1 MDRVELR
8 ILYQDGNSSKL
19 RCIVNKWKFQD
30 AMMGE
35 QYLTFTIT
43 SETPIDWA
51 VGDFCVF
58 RGETYTLN
66 YVPSVTQKAGT
77 KERQDAYTYENVKF
91 ESHQEELTRCI
102 MLDIT
107 ASTGL
112 YIAALGTNYTGSS
125 KFPLYCG
132 ETSVGGDTL
141 TPVCA
146 LAAKMQANLD
156 RMYGGVNAW
165 KIFVDTTTTFVNAV
179 GDTVLVTHTDDKQL
193 SFDNTTVAQALA
205 EVHNTF
211 DLDYCIRG
219 RNIYIGYNLKNL
231 TSDNDEETF
240 AFGYGKGYP
249 THDDMNKGLFQI
261 KRMANPQQKIV
272 TRLRALGSTKNMPY
286 RYYNKKYN
294 LSQSLFPTNLQLPD
308 TFETSATKAT
318 HNAQRDPSLSHVKGD
333 TNDSY
338 IDKNN
343 NAAACAEGIR
353 EDCARWDGSNGD
365 LVEIYPTIE
374 GATYGELRGA
384 LVEDQDGNTGN
395 GSFPNYSADERIDK
409 LLAVGY
415 KDGSTLV
422 DDANKGDGILP
433 ESGISST
440 AVVRSADIGQT
451 SLTYGRHNQF
461 AYNGGYYAGKDHTL
475 FTIQGVMPGKYAMAP
490 TIGSTFFGFSLS
502 CYRDGCS
509 ADVGFQIIIKQKN
522 QQTGVVTTLATYTS
536 DLESIERSDGVKEI
550 ELPELPDVVNGAN
563 AKVNEIRVT
572 AMSDITV
579 TFRMIMRNVV
589 MPSGFTDDFSISYKV
604 GNSRLDHSVTYEPEY
619 TWFPVDDSDSIVDRF
634 HVFIQ
639 DMGFDLEAC
648 WSDETPM
655 LVMKSGRCVGREFE
669 ILQDIQKVTHNNKKG
684 YMLTLK
690 RAEDSS
696 LNTYYPSQTDP
707 IAADDT
713 FVLLGIQMPEAY
725 VKMAEVRLL
734 RAATQYLADNCE
746 TKFTYQ
752 PSIDD
757 IYLQRNYDNMV
768 QAGTPNKSIFWRLYA
783 GLKFTFRGVP
793 TSEDSPAPLADITI
807 EKVTISMGEGLTP
820 KVELTLNDDVQQGTI
835 QKLTTSV
842 DRIYN
847 GSIFASGSGNGASG
861 AMSAAL
867 LSLLQ
872 SEGEKLFLSKT
883 HDDTA
888 AGKITF
894 NDVVTHNET
903 LKAKKGI
910 KVGNFQSRFLG
921 SGALIDEEGNAEF
934 ESIYSRNFI
943 STPEFRFNRI
953 TVTEG
958 ENWCTNGFGT
968 IKEVEIIDDTTGY
981 ITLKLEENDY
991 ASIETGDICRGI
1003 YNDIA
1008 NQYETASL
1016 DDDTELY
1023 AGENEGAGYGFSSK
1037 EGFFTSY
1044 FWVRSFVEN
1053 KKGECK
1059 FMYELR
1065 NSGTPHPCAF
1075 MKFAQ
1080 YGSFTNAN
1088 RRSSSYSTSIG
1099 HYYEMVLDGVSTW
1112 KIRSANVV
1120 YRKGYLG
1127 NMTVTLK
1134 NGHEAELQGYGL
1146 YVQDNVYFGNAI
1158 VQLDPETLA
1167 EIEESLKSYEVN
1179 FSGYVDVITV
1189 DDVGNCIGGLWTVS
1203 GENNEYRNYRIHS
1216 AITVRKSGNLLI
1228 LAGNNEDAGEGTF
1241 KIYAQ
1246 PIGCTCV
1253 IENSTIYITGIDN
1266 IKDGVAGSHDDA
1278 NFDYDAMRNMES
1290 CSVDIIIDCE
1300 GKGSIQK
1307 NFPVR
1312 IKHDSQPFVGADISN
1327 EFSAVSWNTQTQAYV
1342 GLPITFDMKMWHN
1355 NEILDIA
1362 STDNVSLASATGG
1375 VTLVNGTAPATP
1387 AASSIYYSKS
1397 IITDGVT
1404 GKKHARISINAM
1416 GENLPNVIDIDVTST
1431 ATYSGVSY
1439 ERTLRHTIN
1448 RSTDTNVYQLH
1459 PSVGEVGVIYN
1470 DNKEKVISTNKVYT
1484 DVRCD
1489 STDDKHYTVAT
1500 SDYAKHGLF
1509 ITYQTFTLNASDQE
1523 VASAEAAYSTL
1534 NGVTVSNTYT
1544 RIRFK
1549 LYKLVDTTLSPLS
1562 ALLDSTNV
1570 IEVLDTEDVPVIL
1583 DGLDGDNSIAVHL
1596 DNANDAVMCLEDG
1609 TVIASTLPVARARLM
1624 DGEDTIGRS
1633 VLGTTLP
1640 ENKQT
1645 LGNWSLTCHSCTA
1658 EFVGWVTDSDSNDWV
1673 SLRVTGVSD
1682 DVASVDVQCQYTK
1695 HGVTVTYISIL
1706 TVKKIYGLDKYELTF
1721 DPPVIS
1727 YNPNTDTYTPESFTV
1742 YVWKTTQEEDRH
1754 LMTTL
1759 PGSVVNNAVVASDG
1773 NIRLQY
1779 SVNNGVSWTDLTGYA
1794 SGKSIGKTLFDIAG
1808 VEHIDFRIQKYVTG
1822 ESGGEWVMLDEEGV
1836 EIRGDGENVIQ
1847 LIIDNGN
1854 DSVVCLEDGTVIAST
1869 LPYAKVYLNDGND
1882 MVNTSLA
1889 ASVWQTLECVGCTA
1903 EWVSGYQSDGGKRF
1917 NVTAVTADVARVTA
1931 KVSYKGNI
1939 YQVVHNIKKMY
1950 GLDKYEI
1957 ITDPVSI
1964 AYNPNTGLHTPTAVN
1979 VYVYLT
1985 TQEEDRHLMTS
1996 LPSHVSATDGD
2007 VRLQYSVDNGSNWN
2021 ALTGYSSGVTITRN
2035 SHYSSIMSGAV
2046 LLRVQKYVTGESGG
2060 EWVMLDEEGVE
2071 ITRSGQDGKGV
2082 EYVFFRQNTESP
2094 MPTLLARS
2102 DLNDTNDP
2110 LGVQRAAYLED
2121 DYCPY
2126 TDASHIGNED
2136 YHWTD
2141 EQQGVGENARFEFYA
2156 MRKKVNGVWQPFGT
2170 VKIFNRYTVDGQSP
2184 YIIDLTNEQSLV
2196 NCDQNGTPL
2205 TGFVYPASEVLLLYG
2220 PTDARSEFT
2229 IKVVPTGISCNGY
2242 YPNGGTAVSGQTE
2255 CPAGGFT
2262 LPINGS
2268 YILYPSVITQDAATI
2283 AVTATKGNITLVATY
2298 KLNKNKAGEQGVIY
2312 ELMPSLNVVHK
2323 NKLGQFEDTYLDV
2336 SVKKIVG
2343 STPTIIDTIAGWDAE
2358 GFILKYSQGDSS
2370 TQNTLGTF
2378 SNISTATLCG
2388 NSSSFTLYLYASDG
2402 TTLLDK
2408 ERINVVIDGKD
2419 SRVYYAHPS
2428 RTSIDFH
2435 SDGDGAAFTPSS
2447 VQINCGYKR
2456 VEGENEQTFPG
2467 NVLANLA
2474 TSLSNDQPIA
2484 GCTYTAPYN
2493 IFYRYVNADGTF
2505 GSWGWMRNTPSTS
2518 APTGIITI
2526 PNTTTYIGIEFVLSS
2541 ATGIANI
2548 ADGNIVS
2555 RITVPINKISDG
2567 DTGPE
2572 GEDADFHEI
2581 AVIGTNY
2588 GVGTRCHLD
2597 IDGVEEVYSTS
2608 RGITMVILDSDLDVY
2623 AWNSYD
2629 VWADDYNGDTYYTD
2643 QLLSDLRSYGSS
2655 DKIVCL
2661 MSYDSI
2667 YIHDRLWA
2675 KLGCE
2680 YGVGKKIAMSQ
2691 RDRYGLAI
2699 ICQKGM
2705 LPGQATVVMTDNGNI
2720 AEAKASVSNGVL
2732 IIQSTDHISLGQ
2744 NLLQQTNFDMV
2755 TAWRKHNGVV
2765 VENDCEGCNAY
2776 QCASPSSS
2784 FTDYL
2789 EQAVSDINS
2798 GVLKNGTWYT
2808 LSFYGRGDSI
2818 RTHVYPL
2825 AIDTSEKVYIDGVEA
2840 TAAGNGQKDWTLDNM
2855 YRLHTYT
2862 FKTLPRCV
2870 YSGSYSSGTSYSKG
2884 EIVAVSGD
2892 PTTYYVSLVN
2902 SNQGNAVSNTSYWKQ
2917 ITVDSSTLTSGFQ
2930 RFALAAYVLWRKIS
2944 GGSTAYV
2951 SKMKLEEGVWCT
2963 SWQKSEHDRMGLSGC
2978 HERVFESFNPSQTYY
2993 NEEADLKEGVR
3004 YVDFLAIEDS
3014 TMSSGYKVYQ
3024 CNETHQA
3031 ALTFAADIGFW
3042 TEVNVNA
3049 AAAFFKYLIAKNA
3062 NIKILS
3068 SAQFTIMDG
3077 NNGIAGLANTQTP
3090 LWIGHATPDSAPFR
3104 VTRAGK
3110 MYATD
3115 AEVSGV
3121 VNATSGVLQNIE
3133 TKNAKISGSIYTP
3146 ALTIT
3151 SENFSTYHE
3160 ASGSDYELKI
3170 ADAGLSL
3177 IYTSFS
3183 GSGYLKLPTGLA
3195 YKGAEIRIINGVGQ
3209 ILKVRGISLRNGNTS
3224 GQFAE
3229 WYDDGK
3235 VELNMGDVL
3244 VLRCDYF
3251 ENTISGNAYRW
3262 LPMILER
3269 NVLTS

>member
-156 RMYGGVNAW
+156 RMYGGANAW

-365 LVEIYPTIE
+365 LVEIYPTID

-415 KDGSTLV
+415 KDGSNLV

-440 AVVRSADIGQT
+440 GVVRSADIGQT

-536 DLESIERSDGVKEI
+536 DLVSIQRSDGVKEI

-563 AKVNEIRVT
+563 AKVSEIRVT
-572 AMSDITV
+572 AMSDIAV

-639 DMGFDLEAC
+639 DMGFDLQAC

-1023 AGENEGAGYGFSSK
+1023 AGENDGAGYGFSSK

-1065 NSGTPHPCAF
+1065 NSNTPHPCAF

-1080 YGSFTNAN
+1080 YGSFTNSE
-1088 RRSSSYSTSIG
+1088 RRSSSYATSIG

-1112 KIRSANVV
+1112 KIKSANVV

-1146 YVQDNVYFGNAI
+1146 YVQDNVYFGNAV
-1158 VQLDPETLA
+1158 VQLDPETIADLQDA
-1167 EIEESLKSYEVN
+1167 LNSYTVD
-1179 FSGYVDVITV
+1179 FSGYVDVVTV
-1189 DDVGNCIGGLWTVS
+1189 DDVGNVIGGLWTLS
-1203 GENNEYRNYRIHS
+1203 GDNDEYRSYRIHS
-1216 AITVRKSGNLLI
+1216 AITVRKSGTPLVI
-1228 LAGNNEDAGEGTF
+1228 AADDADAGEGTY

-1246 PIGCTCV
+1246 PKGCSCI
-1253 IENSTIYITGIDN
+1253 IENSTIYITGINN
-1266 IKDGVAGSHDDA
+1266 IKDGVAGNADDA
-1278 NFDYDAMRNMES
+1278 NFDYAAMRAMEG
-1290 CSVDIIIDCE
+1290 CNVDLIIDCE
-1300 GKGSIQK
+1300 GKGSIVK
-1307 NFPVR
+1307 NFPVI
-1312 IKHDSQPFVGADISN
+1312 IKHDSRPFIGADISN
-1327 EFSAVSWNTQTQAYV
+1327 EFSGVSWNTQTQAYI
-1342 GLPITFDMKMWHN
+1342 GLPITFDFTMWHN
-1355 NEILDIA
+1355 DEFLNIENAND
-1362 STDNVSLASATGG
+1362 VSLSTSTSG
-1375 VTLVNGTAPATP
+1375 VTLVNGAAPATP
-1387 AASSIYYSKS
+1387 AASSIYYTKTIETIVKNQGTVNQYSYK
-1397 IITDGVT
+1397 V
-1404 GKKHARISINAM
+1404 ARITITAM
-1416 GENLPNVIDIDVTST
+1416 GADVPLVTDISVTAS
-1431 ATYSGVSY
+1431 AIYSGVTY
-1439 ERTLRHTIN
+1439 ERTLVHTIN
-1448 RSTDTNVYQLH
+1448 KSTDTNVYSLL
-1459 PSVGEVGVIYN
+1459 PSVSEIVLDKNTNSLSVSTLTCSVI
-1470 DNKEKVISTNKVYT
+1470 
-1484 DVRCD
+1484 CD
-1489 STDDKHYTVAT
+1489 SSDDKHYTVAYADFATHGIIMYYKKFYTNGT
-1500 SDYAKHGLF
+1500 SDADETPYTNTAISVGATVAEVRFYLYGRNGNNPDRTIVHDQEGVSVVSSGEDGDDAANYYLTSDINTIVKDKNNAFKGSARPTITAWKKVGDNEAVRLADIVNGNVVAEGMTINAYEMNGNTIAFTNTSTTGVLTCAQPYQDADRFEVELVKNNKTYATMSIPILKEVQGEQGEAGVYPRDRGLF
-1509 ITYQTFTLNASDQE
+1509 KSGETYYYTNQGGVYIRDMVRYEIGGVLYGFLVKTKDTTVTTAPSSSSGDSYWEATGIVETVIANTIFGTNANIGGFM
-1523 VASAEAAYSTL
+1523 ASAEMLRSVTPAYRVKYM
-1534 NGVTVSNTYT
+1534 GDFKTVSYG
-1544 RIRFK
+1544 
-1549 LYKLVDTTLSPLS
+1549 LYYQ
-1562 ALLDSTNV
+1562 
-1570 IEVLDTEDVPVIL
+1570 
-1583 DGLDGDNSIAVHL
+1583 
-1596 DNANDAVMCLEDG
+1596 G
-1609 TVIASTLPVARARLM
+1609 TFQ
-1624 DGEDTIGRS
+1624 
-1633 VLGTTLP
+1633 LGTTYYY
-1640 ENKQT
+1640 
-1645 LGNWSLTCHSCTA
+1645 A
-1658 EFVGWVTDSDSNDWV
+1658 
-1673 SLRVTGVSD
+1673 
-1682 DVASVDVQCQYTK
+1682 Y
-1695 HGVTVTYISIL
+1695 HG
-1706 TVKKIYGLDKYELTF
+1706 
-1721 DPPVIS
+1721 
-1727 YNPNTDTYTPESFTV
+1727 
-1742 YVWKTTQEEDRH
+1742 
-1754 LMTTL
+1754 
-1759 PGSVVNNAVVASDG
+1759 
-1773 NIRLQY
+1773 Y
-1779 SVNNGVSWTDLTGYA
+1779 SVY
-1794 SGKSIGKTLFDIAG
+1794 
-1808 VEHIDFRIQKYVTG
+1808 
-1822 ESGGEWVMLDEEGV
+1822 
-1836 EIRGDGENVIQ
+1836 
-1847 LIIDNGN
+1847 
-1854 DSVVCLEDGTVIAST
+1854 
-1869 LPYAKVYLNDGND
+1869 
-1882 MVNTSLA
+1882 
-1889 ASVWQTLECVGCTA
+1889 
-1903 EWVSGYQSDGGKRF
+1903 
-1917 NVTAVTADVARVTA
+1917 
-1931 KVSYKGNI
+1931 
-1939 YQVVHNIKKMY
+1939 
-1950 GLDKYEI
+1950 
-1957 ITDPVSI
+1957 
-1964 AYNPNTGLHTPTAVN
+1964 
-1979 VYVYLT
+1979 
-1985 TQEEDRHLMTS
+1985 
-1996 LPSHVSATDGD
+1996 
-2007 VRLQYSVDNGSNWN
+2007 
-2021 ALTGYSSGVTITRN
+2021 
-2035 SHYSSIMSGAV
+2035 GAV
-2046 LLRVQKYVTGESGG
+2046 
-2060 EWVMLDEEGVE
+2060 
-2071 ITRSGQDGKGV
+2071 
-2082 EYVFFRQNTESP
+2082 
-2094 MPTLLARS
+2094 
-2102 DLNDTNDP
+2102 
-2110 LGVQRAAYLED
+2110 
-2121 DYCPY
+2121 
-2126 TDASHIGNED
+2126 
-2136 YHWTD
+2136 
-2141 EQQGVGENARFEFYA
+2141 FY
-2156 MRKKVNGVWQPFGT
+2156 
-2170 VKIFNRYTVDGQSP
+2170 
-2184 YIIDLTNEQSLV
+2184 
-2196 NCDQNGTPL
+2196 
-2205 TGFVYPASEVLLLYG
+2205 
-2220 PTDARSEFT
+2220 
-2229 IKVVPTGISCNGY
+2229 
-2242 YPNGGTAVSGQTE
+2242 
-2255 CPAGGFT
+2255 
-2262 LPINGS
+2262 NGS
-2268 YILYPSVITQDAATI
+2268 Y
-2283 AVTATKGNITLVATY
+2283 
-2298 KLNKNKAGEQGVIY
+2298 
-2312 ELMPSLNVVHK
+2312 
-2323 NKLGQFEDTYLDV
+2323 
-2336 SVKKIVG
+2336 
-2343 STPTIIDTIAGWDAE
+2343 
-2358 GFILKYSQGDSS
+2358 
-2370 TQNTLGTF
+2370 
-2378 SNISTATLCG
+2378 
-2388 NSSSFTLYLYASDG
+2388 
-2402 TTLLDK
+2402 
-2408 ERINVVIDGKD
+2408 
-2419 SRVYYAHPS
+2419 
-2428 RTSIDFH
+2428 
-2435 SDGDGAAFTPSS
+2435 
-2447 VQINCGYKR
+2447 YKR
-2456 VEGENEQTFPG
+2456 VGSSAPDTTKTPAEDTSHWTTFVSADYDCISHP
-2467 NVLANLA
+2467 NTEWLIP
-2474 TSLSNDQPIA
+2474 S
-2484 GCTYTAPYN
+2484 GCTYTYSEASVDAPAIRPMVKYSN
-2493 IFYRYVNADGTF
+2493 KYYVAKGSMLGKTF
-2505 GSWGWMRNTPSTS
+2505 FNQSFSTTNWRE
-2518 APTGIITI
+2518 A
-2526 PNTTTYIGIEFVLSS
+2526 YDFEVIGIQNVNDTVDVPKFMLNGG
-2541 ATGIANI
+2541 TGTLIM
-2548 ADGNIVS
+2548 
-2555 RITVPINKISDG
+2555 RQ
-2567 DTGPE
+2567 
-2572 GEDADFHEI
+2572 
-2581 AVIGTNY
+2581 
-2588 GVGTRCHLD
+2588 
-2597 IDGVEEVYSTS
+2597 
-2608 RGITMVILDSDLDVY
+2608 
-2623 AWNSYD
+2623 
-2629 VWADDYNGDTYYTD
+2629 ADDTIYTYDEDGKQTTGYENGRKVVID
-2643 QLLSDLRSYGSS
+2643 
-2655 DKIVCL
+2655 
-2661 MSYDSI
+2661 
-2667 YIHDRLWA
+2667 
-2675 KLGCE
+2675 
-2680 YGVGKKIAMSQ
+2680 
-2691 RDRYGLAI
+2691 
-2699 ICQKGM
+2699 
-2705 LPGQATVVMTDNGNI
+2705 PATKSVSVFNDNGNQVI
-2720 AEAKASVSNGVL
+2720 TINGENKSSISSAYTGNSGNTSVAAGSVSKGASGSGCLVKANEIKVLSNTFTIGDGGWNFQIQASLSVQASFTTSSSWCPDKDKSVLSYIRPITYYEGSYGHQSYCKAELVLVKEGGSTVVLASATQGANGASYSL
-2732 IIQSTDHISLGQ
+2732 SIDKNIHISGGTYYLALRYTYALYSNHSLYITHGAISAAWAKDGYMGEIFANGLAFGNNAQ
-2744 NLLQQTNFDMV
+2744 NFFAVIKESDTNLHLKLLSNN
-2755 TAWRKHNGVV
+2755 KYGL
-2765 VENDCEGCNAY
+2765 EI
-2776 QCASPSSS
+2776 SSS
-2784 FTDYL
+2784 
-2789 EQAVSDINS
+2789 
-2798 GVLKNGTWYT
+2798 GVKVCINGTWYT
-2808 LSFYGRGDSI
+2808 VG
-2818 RTHVYPL
+2818 
-2825 AIDTSEKVYIDGVEA
+2825 
-2840 TAAGNGQKDWTLDNM
+2840 
-2855 YRLHTYT
+2855 
-2862 FKTLPRCV
+2862 
-2870 YSGSYSSGTSYSKG
+2870 
-2884 EIVAVSGD
+2884 VSG
-2892 PTTYYVSLVN
+2892 
-2902 SNQGNAVSNTSYWKQ
+2902 GNA
-2917 ITVDSSTLTSGFQ
+2917 TLT
-2930 RFALAAYVLWRKIS
+2930 
-2944 GGSTAYV
+2944 
-2951 SKMKLEEGVWCT
+2951 
-2963 SWQKSEHDRMGLSGC
+2963 
-2978 HERVFESFNPSQTYY
+2978 
-2993 NEEADLKEGVR
+2993 
-3004 YVDFLAIEDS
+3004 
-3014 TMSSGYKVYQ
+3014 
-3024 CNETHQA
+3024 
-3031 ALTFAADIGFW
+3031 
-3042 TEVNVNA
+3042 
-3049 AAAFFKYLIAKNA
+3049 
-3062 NIKILS
+3062 
-3068 SAQFTIMDG
+3068 
-3077 NNGIAGLANTQTP
+3077 
-3090 LWIGHATPDSAPFR
+3090 
-3104 VTRAGK
+3104 
-3110 MYATD
+3110 
-3115 AEVSGV
+3115 
-3121 VNATSGVLQNIE
+3121 
-3133 TKNAKISGSIYTP
+3133 
-3146 ALTIT
+3146 
-3151 SENFSTYHE
+3151 
-3160 ASGSDYELKI
+3160 
-3170 ADAGLSL
+3170 
-3177 IYTSFS
+3177 
-3183 GSGYLKLPTGLA
+3183 
-3195 YKGAEIRIINGVGQ
+3195 
-3209 ILKVRGISLRNGNTS
+3209 
-3224 GQFAE
+3224 
-3229 WYDDGK
+3229 
-3235 VELNMGDVL
+3235 
-3244 VLRCDYF
+3244 
-3251 ENTISGNAYRW
+3251 
-3262 LPMILER
+3262 
-3269 NVLTS
+3269 